1 MGNNGAMEDLTIKEN
16 GVDNDKPEE
25 TTDVVARLEE
35 EFKDRYTENDAAHK
49 AVQEMKDP
57 APPVVEDFGGQ
68 KDNRPSSRDENSNKR
83 TLSRSTSPSGPPAKR
98 KGIFGCY
105 SYFGF
110 YY

>member
-16 GVDNDKPEE
+16 GVDNDIPEE
-25 TTDVVARLEE
+25 TKDVVARLEE
-35 EFKDRYTENDAAHK
+35 EFKDRYTDNDAAHK

-68 KDNRPSSRDENSNKR
+68 NNRVMPREENSNKR
-83 TLSRSTSPSGPPAKR
+83 TLSRSTSPYGQPAAKR
-98 KGIFGCY
+98 KGVFGCY
-105 SYFGF
+105 SYFVF